1 MKQGKLDLVGLSP
14 LIKHSDVL
22 LPPLVGAVAASA
34 EEGHK
39 PDKSNYAKEGN
50 GHG

>member
-22 LPPLVGAVAASA
+22 LPPFVSAASST

-39 PDKSNYAKEGN
+39 PDKTNYAKEGD